1 MIPVVCIDGPGGAG
15 KGTIAKAVAERLGF
29 HILDSGAIYRVMALA
44 ALKHNLRN
52 DQLDE
57 LVNLASNLD
66 VVFKFTQD
74 TSMTLLD
81 GEDVSEQLRNEVT
94 AARASE
100 LAVIPEIR
108 AALLQRQKD
117 FAQAPGLVADGR
129 DMGTIVFPDAHYK
142 FFLTATAEERAKRR
156 QKQLQEQGLD
166 VSIATLLK
174 AIEERDERD
183 RNRTVAP
190 LLPADDAIEIDTTEL
205 SIDEVVNRVM
215 KDIT

>member
-15 KGTIAKAVAERLGF
+15 KGTIAKAVAQALGY

-44 ALKHNLRN
+44 AIKHNLN
-52 DQLDE
+52 KSQLDE
-57 LVNLASNLD
+57 LVTLASNLD
-66 VVFKFTQD
+66 VVFNFTQD
-74 TSMTLLD
+74 LSEILLE
-81 GEDVSEQLRNEVT
+81 GEDVSEKLREEVT
-94 AARASE
+94 AAKASE

-117 FAQAPGLVADGR
+117 FVQMPGLVADGR
-129 DMGTIVFPDAHYK
+129 DMGTIVFPDAPFK
-142 FFLTATAEERAKRR
+142 FFLTASSEERAKRR
-156 QKQLQEQGLD
+156 QKQLQEQGMD

-183 RNRTVAP
+183 RSRTVAP

-205 SIDEVVNRVM
+205 SIDEVVKRVM
-215 KDIT
+215 NEIT

>member
-15 KGTIAKAVAERLGF
+15 KGTIAKAVAQQLGY

-44 ALKHNLRN
+44 ALKHNLQIT
-52 DQLDE
+52 QLAE
-57 LVNLASNLD
+57 LVQLASHLD
-66 VVFKFTQD
+66 VAFEFTQD
-74 TSMTLLD
+74 KSSTLLD
-81 GEDVSEQLRNEVT
+81 GEDVSDKLREEAT
-94 AARASE
+94 ASKASE
-100 LAVIPEIR
+100 LAVMPEIR

-117 FAQAPGLVADGR
+117 FAELPGLVADGR
-129 DMGTIVFPDAHYK
+129 DMGTIVFPDAPYK
-142 FFLTATAEERAKRR
+142 FFLTASAQERAERR

-174 AIEERDERD
+174 AIKERDERD

-205 SIDEVVNRVM
+205 NIDEVVKRVM
-215 KDIT
+215 KEIT

>member
-1 MIPVVCIDGPGGAG
+1 M
-15 KGTIAKAVAERLGF
+15 
-29 HILDSGAIYRVMALA
+29 
-44 ALKHNLRN
+44 
-52 DQLDE
+52 
-57 LVNLASNLD
+57 
-66 VVFKFTQD
+66 
-74 TSMTLLD
+74 
-81 GEDVSEQLRNEVT
+81 SEQLRNEVT
-94 AARASE
+94 AAKASE

-129 DMGTIVFPDAHYK
+129 DMGTIVFPDAPYK

-190 LLPADDAIEIDTTEL
+190 LLPADDATEIDTTEL